1 MPVFARTLVRK
12 GGSLAVTI
20 PNKLVEELGLQEG
33 EQLVFI
39 HKENKNYILIG
50 GGAVIINLD
59 DNVKQWFGGEVAA
72 FRSGKLDK
80 NIVEQMLRKLAEEER
95 AEVGDK
101 SNNP

>member
-1 MPVFARTLVRK
+1 MPVYARTMVRK

-20 PNKLVEELGLQEG
+20 PNRLVEELGLKEG

-39 HKENKNYILIG
+39 HKEKKNYVLIG
-50 GGAVIINLD
+50 DGAIIINLD
-59 DNVKQWFGGEVAA
+59 DNVKQWFGGEVMA

-80 NIVEQMLRKLAEEER
+80 NIVEQLLRKLAEEER
-95 AEVGDK
+95 AEVGDE